1 MELPGSQVA
10 LLIDAD
16 NSEVTW
22 IPSLLAEVEKLGEV
36 MIGRVY
42 GNWSLSSMSKWQEIT
57 QYYGLEQRHHG
68 QTAPGKNAT
77 DIALVV
83 DAMDILYNSTID
95 HFCLVTSDSDYT
107 PLVWRLRSAG
117 RKVLGIGRPTTP
129 LTLRTACTLFVST
142 DQLSAKSRQPLPL
155 QPPVVNVPV
164 PSVFPTTVAAPVTT
178 TLPLPTEPLTLLV
191 QAYEEALQKEDKGDT
206 EWVLLSSIG
215 TVLKQSNA
223 AFNPAV
229 YGHKDLS
236 SFVKAHSDCFETRR
250 RGSKGKPVQVRR
262 KHVS

>member
-10 LLIDAD
+10 ILIDAD

-22 IPSLLAEVEKLGEV
+22 IPSLLAEAENLGEI

-57 QYYGLEQRHHG
+57 QRYGLEQRHHG
-68 QTAPGKNAT
+68 QTVPGKNAT

-83 DAMDILYNSTID
+83 DAMDILYSNTVD
-95 HFCLVTSDSDYT
+95 HFCLVASDSDYT

-129 LTLRTACTLFVST
+129 LTLRTACTVFVST
-142 DQLSAKSRQPLPL
+142 NQLLANPKQPLL
-155 QPPVVNVPV
+155 HQLPVVNVPV
-164 PSVFPTTVAAPVTT
+164 PSVFPATRTTLVTT
-178 TLPLPTEPLTLLV
+178 TLPLPSEPLTLLK
-191 QAYEEALQKEDKGDT
+191 QAYEEALQKEGKKDT
-206 EWVLLSSIG
+206 EWILLSSIG
-215 TVLKQSNA
+215 TVLKQSNTP
-223 AFNPAV
+223 FNPAV

-236 SFVKAHSDCFETRR
+236 SFVKAYPDCFETRR
-250 RGSKGKPVQVRR
+250 RSSKGKPVQVRR
-262 KHVS
+262 KHAS

>member
-1 MELPGSQVA
+1 MQLPSPQVA

-16 NSEVTW
+16 NSTAAL

-36 MIGRVY
+36 TIGRVY

-57 QYYGLEQRHHG
+57 QRYGLEQRHHG
-68 QTAPGKNAT
+68 QTVPGKNAT

-83 DAMDILYNSTID
+83 DAMDILHSSTID

-117 RKVLGIGRPTTP
+117 RKVHGIGRPTTP
-129 LTLRTACTLFVST
+129 LAFRTACTVFVST
-142 DQLSAKSRQPLPL
+142 DQLLAKPRQPLPIQHSL
-155 QPPVVNVPV
+155 VNVPV
-164 PSVFPTTVAAPVTT
+164 PSILPPTGAAPVTT
-178 TLPLPTEPLTLLV
+178 TQHLPTEPLTLLV
-191 QAYEEALQKEDKGDT
+191 QAYEEAIEKEDKGDT

-215 TVLKQSNA
+215 IVLKQSNTS
-223 AFNPAV
+223 FNPAV
-229 YGHKDLS
+229 YGHKDLF

-262 KHVS
+262 RHVS